1 MQSVH
6 FAGKLWSMRKYQIE
20 NFLHISAGLCIGLA
34 LFLLLLPIQWI
45 LAAVLAAGFHE
56 LCHAG
61 MIRLC
66 GGRIL
71 SVRIGVNGAVMETEP
86 MSTGKELLCALA
98 GPAGGLLLIL
108 AARWFPRI
116 AVCGVI
122 HSLYNLLPLYPLDG
136 GRALQCG
143 MELLF
148 PPAVAKRI
156 CDGIGQVLIICIL
169 AMGCYGT
176 FFLKL
181 GLVPLILALGLW
193 QKTGIIKIPCKQ
205 RQPSVQ

>member
-1 MQSVH
+1 MH
-6 FAGKLWSMRKYQIE
+6 RYQI
-20 NFLHISAGLCIGLA
+20 NYFMHISPGLCIGLA
-34 LFLLLLPIQWI
+34 LLLLLLPLQWM
-45 LAAVLAAGFHE
+45 LAVVLAAMFHE

-86 MSTGKELLCALA
+86 MSNRKELLCALA
-98 GPAGGLLLIL
+98 GPVGGLLLIL
-108 AARWFPRI
+108 VARWLPRV

-122 HSLYNLLPLYPLDG
+122 HSLYNLLPIYPLDG

-148 PPAVAKRI
+148 PPATAKRI
-156 CDGIGQVLIICIL
+156 CDRIGQVLIVCIL
-169 AMGCYGT
+169 VMGCYGT
-176 FFLKL
+176 FILKL
-181 GLVPLILALGLW
+181 GLVPLIFALVLW

-205 RQPSVQ
+205 RHPSVQ